1 MKVDPQM
8 NLWLLLKFPWSLYWS
23 GQTEW
28 KDPNS
33 AEATRENLK
42 TQTHRITPNVI
53 YYDGRLSNELYCE
66 WTDWETPGFTTN
78 HWLTVINHVWRHQR
92 LLELN
97 TWIKITSE
105 PNWSHVQLP
114 LSVSLET
121 LFCHTE
127 SHKDRLWSPVVDG
140 QFDSR
145 LNVPT
150 QNRLMEEMFVFS
162 LKLNQWWSYWTEWW
176 RCSAVRSTVLQA
188 QCSDSSDVGWCSHNT
203 LYRFQGNPGDRC
215 TWGTDRQVICVL
227 IRVDNVQQIQQWS
240 KRK

>member
-66 WTDWETPGFTTN
+66 GTDWETPGFTTN

-105 PNWSHVQLP
+105 PNWSQSQLRNSV
-114 LSVSLET
+114 LSHWITQRPFVVSGCGRTVWQPTE
-121 LFCHTE
+121 CSYTE
-127 SHKDRLWSPVVDG
+127 SSDGGDVCIFTETQPVVIVLNRVMALLSCPLHCPPG
-140 QFDSR
+140 SVFR
-145 LNVPT
+145 LV
-150 QNRLMEEMFVFS
+150 RRWMMF
-162 LKLNQWWSYWTEWW
+162 
-176 RCSAVRSTVLQA
+176 
-188 QCSDSSDVGWCSHNT
+188 
-203 LYRFQGNPGDRC
+203 P
-215 TWGTDRQVICVL
+215 
-227 IRVDNVQQIQQWS
+227 
-240 KRK
+240 